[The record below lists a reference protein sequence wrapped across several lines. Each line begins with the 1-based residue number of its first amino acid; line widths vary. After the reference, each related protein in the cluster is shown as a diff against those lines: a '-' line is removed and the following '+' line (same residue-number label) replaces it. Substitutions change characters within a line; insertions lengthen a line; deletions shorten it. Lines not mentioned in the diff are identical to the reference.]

1 MKLKRLVTSLN
12 ASFEGFVSGVENHDA
27 VAQSAINDVRKVAA
41 KLRVQ
46 QGQLAGRARRL
57 VEAEQALTR
66 KRDRWQTRAQDFAEH
81 DPEQALQCLRNRDSV
96 DQQLAQTNEQLTQQ
110 RSLCEQLAGNLAQ
123 VEQRLSDLQHK
134 RIALSSREART
145 SVLAKTAGL
154 ETQSN
159 IDEMFE
165 RWEVAVLQGE
175 YREGDVLD
183 GSCDAK
189 VDEMTTGS
197 VDQLDNLLQREER
210 DRQLRAEL
218 ERLRGDPSR

>member
-12 ASFEGFVSGVENHDA
+12 ASFEDFVSGVENHDA
-27 VAQSAINDVRKVAA
+27 VAQSAITDVRKAA
-41 KLRVQ
+41 ARLRVQ
-46 QGQLAGRARRL
+46 QGQLAGQARRL
-57 VEAEQALTR
+57 VESEQALTH
-66 KRDRWQTRAQDFAEH
+66 KRDRWQSRAQEFAEQ
-81 DPEQALQCLRNRDSV
+81 DPEQALQCLRNRNSV
-96 DQQLAQTNEQLTQQ
+96 ECELTRTSEQLAQQ

-145 SVLAKTAGL
+145 SVLAKTGGL

-159 IDEMFE
+159 IDELFE

-175 YREGDVLD
+175 YREGAAMD
-183 GSCDAK
+183 GCSDGK
-189 VDEMTTGS
+189 VAEMATGS
-197 VDQLDNLLQREER
+197 ADQLDNLLQREER
-210 DRQLRAEL
+210 DRELHAEL

>member
-1 MKLKRLVTSLN
+1 MKFKRLVTSLN

-27 VAQSAINDVRKVAA
+27 VAQSAITDVRKAVAR
-41 KLRVQ
+41 LRVQ
-46 QGQLAGRARRL
+46 QGQLAGQARRL
-57 VEAEQALTR
+57 IETEQALTR
-66 KRDRWQTRAQDFAEH
+66 KRDRWQTRAQDFAER

-96 DQQLAQTNEQLTQQ
+96 EQQLARTTEQLAQQ
-110 RSLCEQLAGNLAQ
+110 RSLCEQLACNLAQ

-145 SVLAKTAGL
+145 SVLAKTGGL
-154 ETQSN
+154 ETEGN
-159 IDEMFE
+159 IDELFE

-175 YREGDVLD
+175 YREGGVMD
-183 GSCDAK
+183 GCSDAK
-189 VDEMTTGS
+189 ADEMTAGS
-197 VDQLDNLLQREER
+197 ADQLDNRLQREER